1 MEEDYRKRLQYYEYL
16 LMDKIELLQAIE
28 QHKREALQMADQ
40 KAIYSGFVSNAKR
53 LSQRASFRDWLETSP
68 QTKDQLLFQSATSVV
83 DMETASIQNFSE
95 K

>member
-1 MEEDYRKRLQYYEYL
+1 
-16 LMDKIELLQAIE
+16 MDKIELLQAIE
-28 QHKREALQMADQ
+28 QHKREALRLADE

-68 QTKDQLLFQSATSVV
+68 QKQNQQLLFQSGTSVV
-83 DMETASIQNFSE
+83 DVENASIQNFSE